1 MKTPECF
8 FLKKTKRKLTTTQEE
23 IIRNC
28 ENLLDGKQNPP
39 LSDDIHDDEHVME
52 MEANKIAA
60 ELFDA
65 TCRKENILEFSRT
78 EIPY

>member
-1 MKTPECF
+1 MF
-8 FLKKTKRKLTTTQEE
+8 FCLRKLKGRLTTTQEE

-28 ENLLDGKQNPP
+28 ENLLDGKQQNP
-39 LSDDIHDDEHVME
+39 LYQMMFMMMHMLME
-52 MEANKIAA
+52 MEAKKIAA